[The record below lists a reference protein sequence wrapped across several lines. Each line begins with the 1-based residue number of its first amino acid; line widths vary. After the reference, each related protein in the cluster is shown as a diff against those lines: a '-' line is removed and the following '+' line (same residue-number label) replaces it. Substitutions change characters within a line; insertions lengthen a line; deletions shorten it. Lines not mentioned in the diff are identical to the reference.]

1 MLDDRNL
8 IRRLIVEIRT
18 FLDGQKK
25 QIETIA
31 EYAKAQNKPS
41 EPQPSVEVERVR
53 NEVHFPPE
61 IINRYHAEQNK
72 TYRLQSRTFWIGLI
86 TLIVLAVYT
95 LFTIKMYRA
104 NRDSA
109 DAATGAANTAAN
121 ALDRSIEQ
129 FRMDER
135 AWIEIEPIKPI
146 LMAETSRVIGSAIYR
161 YPIYP
166 KNVGRTAARN
176 IVVRAQN
183 YLTDASFGYDA
194 SMVRSAQDKILMG
207 TYSPKKLKVPLY
219 PMPHVIA
226 PGAVS
231 TVPFTLVGQDDNTGK
246 AVFLIGRIDYIDEFQ
261 IPHWL
266 RFCFYV
272 TNING
277 ELGNCQEG
285 NDEDRNPEI
294 EPTKKK

>member
-176 IVVRAQN
+176 IHRQGA
-183 YLTDASFGYDA
+183 
-194 SMVRSAQDKILMG
+194 
-207 TYSPKKLKVPLY
+207 KLP
-219 PMPHVIA
+219 
-226 PGAVS
+226 
-231 TVPFTLVGQDDNTGK
+231 D
-246 AVFLIGRIDYIDEFQ
+246 R
-261 IPHWL
+261 
-266 RFCFYV
+266 
-272 TNING
+272 
-277 ELGNCQEG
+277 CQF
-285 NDEDRNPEI
+285 RL
-294 EPTKKK
+294 

>member
-1 MLDDRNL
+1 
-8 IRRLIVEIRT
+8 
-18 FLDGQKK
+18 
-25 QIETIA
+25 
-31 EYAKAQNKPS
+31 
-41 EPQPSVEVERVR
+41 
-53 NEVHFPPE
+53 
-61 IINRYHAEQNK
+61 
-72 TYRLQSRTFWIGLI
+72 
-86 TLIVLAVYT
+86 
-95 LFTIKMYRA
+95 
-104 NRDSA
+104 
-109 DAATGAANTAAN
+109 
-121 ALDRSIEQ
+121 
-129 FRMDER
+129 
-135 AWIEIEPIKPI
+135 
-146 LMAETSRVIGSAIYR
+146 
-161 YPIYP
+161 
-166 KNVGRTAARN
+166 
-176 IVVRAQN
+176 
-183 YLTDASFGYDA
+183 
-194 SMVRSAQDKILMG
+194 MVRSAKDKILMG

-294 EPTKKK
+294 EPTKKKIIEGFQPVLPMLPRLTQMSQVICCPSSSKANLASPQQVRDQAP